1 MFDGVNDHHLTPCNC
16 DAAGVRL
23 VCSSYIYV
31 IDCNVEQREFLASG
45 SLLRVFQVPREYLFP
60 RYILLPPS
68 GGIKSAR
75 FNRQLTS
82 VARFS
87 IAVEIG

>member
-31 IDCNVEQREFLASG
+31 IDCNVEE
-45 SLLRVFQVPREYLFP
+45 RVSRVW
-60 RYILLPPS
+60 I
-68 GGIKSAR
+68 
-75 FNRQLTS
+75 TS
-82 VARFS
+82 TRFS
-87 IAVEIG
+87 STT